1 MDRTTS
7 NQAADK
13 TPQAFHGPK
22 IRVQYINGN
31 CVEVTETQLAAL
43 RKVSG
48 IERLIPRIETL
59 AERPFEATSFC
70 LREGGEK

>member
-1 MDRTTS
+1 MNKNTHEG
-7 NQAADK
+7 A
-13 TPQAFHGPK
+13 K

-31 CVEVTETQLAAL
+31 CVDVTETQLAAL

-59 AERPFEATSFC
+59 VERPFEASGRR
-70 LREGGEK
+70 LQKGGEK